1 MPLERVV
8 ATAVLQV
15 TRMGRLALV
24 PLVRHKHG
32 PKKRP
37 SMGSAEGIVRVVACY
52 NNRPN
57 FLDEQ
62 DVCTDPE
69 GAQTQM
75 RWLLPEED
83 NR

>member
-1 MPLERVV
+1 MPLGQVG
-8 ATAVLQV
+8 AMAVLQV
-15 TRMGRLALV
+15 TRMGRLALA

-32 PKKRP
+32 PKKRL
-37 SMGSAEGIVRVVACY
+37 SMESAESTVRVEACY

-69 GAQTQM
+69 GGQ
-75 RWLLPEED
+75 R
-83 NR
+83 